1 MSRPHAAHAST
12 PPPPPRRRT
21 AAAVGRRIRL
31 LLFFVSLVLI
41 VNAVVGERGFVETR
55 RARGEHEALATAVAA
70 LRAENAA
77 LRDQAERLQHD
88 PATIEQVARA
98 RLGLIRPGELVV
110 VVKPGAPSQP
120 R

>member
-77 LRDQAERLQHD
+77 LRDQAERL